1 MLQLIVIGIAS
12 AVAIILALAFAKPA
26 TFSVKRSITIKAP
39 PQKILP
45 LVHDF
50 RNWVQW
56 SPWEKLDPA
65 MQKTYGGPASGVGH
79 TYAWQGNKK
88 VGSGRMEITEVVPSS
103 KVLLT
108 LDFLAPFEA
117 HNMTEFT
124 FAPTGDLTEVTWNM
138 YGPNTVMTKVMQVFT
153 SMDRMVGKD
162 FESGLAAMKVAV
174 EK

>member
-1 MLQLIVIGIAS
+1 MLQIVLIVIALAIG
-12 AVAIILALAFAKPA
+12 IILALAFTKPA
-26 TFSVKRSITIKAP
+26 TFSVRRSITIQAP

-65 MQKTYGGPASGVGH
+65 MQKTYGGPTSGVGH
-79 TYAWQGNKK
+79 TYAWEGNKK
-88 VGSGRMEITEVVPSS
+88 VGSGRMEITEVVPAS
-103 KVLLT
+103 KVVLK

-117 HNMTEFT
+117 HNMTEIAFV
-124 FAPTGDLTEVTWNM
+124 PRGDQTDVTWNM
-138 YGPNTVMTKVMQVFT
+138 YGPNTFMTKVMQVFM

-162 FESGLAAMKVAV
+162 FESGLAAMKVAA

>member
-1 MLQLIVIGIAS
+1 MLKIIALVLGA
-12 AVAIILALAFAKPA
+12 AVSVILALALTKPA
-26 TFSVKRSITIKAP
+26 AFSVTRTIAIEASP
-39 PQKILP
+39 EKILP
-45 LVHDF
+45 LVVDF
-50 RNWVQW
+50 RNWAQW

-65 MQKTYGGPASGVGH
+65 MKKTYGGPATGVGH
-79 TYAWQGNKK
+79 TYAWEGNKD

-117 HNMTEFT
+117 HNMTEIAFVSK
-124 FAPTGDLTEVTWNM
+124 GDQTDVTWNM
-138 YGPNTVMTKVMQVFT
+138 YGPNTFMTKVMQVFM

-162 FESGLAAMKVAV
+162 FESGLAAMKVAA